1 MEPSKKRQSKG
12 IKQNAGASYSS
23 YIKNVFSPKV
33 PAAAK
38 DPNAEPEQKG
48 RPGSKFVKE
57 GMEVKSAYPLAL
69 FISEIQSDLTVQV
82 RSFFV
87 GTIIFFSI
95 FALLLAGEVYN
106 VAISRADYNTLYG
119 QNVQLE
125 SDKKDVESKIH
136 KINVAYFEKALN
148 QDIDMET
155 RRKIALRYYY
165 YTITMNGSFIKTN
178 SLAINMPNV
187 RIVINEKFTKNAL
200 DLLPES
206 TLLLGSIFSG
216 TDKDIATQIRA
227 QSTQVEPKI
236 DKVKTDDGYSYTIS
250 FDGLQKGDAV
260 TLDFGLEFQ
269 QKLALPENSVEIIYS
284 K

>member
-1 MEPSKKRQSKG
+1 MEPSKKRPSKG

-38 DPNAEPEQKG
+38 DPNAEPEKVG

-57 GMEVKSAYPLAL
+57 GMEVGNAYPLAL
-69 FISEIQSDLTVQV
+69 FISEVQSDLTMQV

-95 FALLLAGEVYN
+95 FVLLLAGEVYN
-106 VAISRADYNTLYG
+106 IAISRSEYNKHYG
-119 QNVQLE
+119 QNIKLE
-125 SDKKDVESKIH
+125 SAKKDVESKIH
-136 KINVAYFEKALN
+136 KINVAYFEQALN
-148 QDIDMET
+148 KDVDKET

-178 SLAINMPNV
+178 SLSVNMKTV
-187 RIVINEKFTKNAL
+187 RIVISEKYTKNAL

-216 TDKDIATQIRA
+216 SDKDIASQIKA
-227 QSTQVEPKI
+227 QSTKIEPRIEKL
-236 DKVKTDDGYSYTIS
+236 KTDDGYSYTIS
-250 FDGLQKGDAV
+250 FDNLERGNIV
-260 TLDFGLEFQ
+260 TLDFGQEFQ
-269 QKLALPENSVEIIYS
+269 QKLALPENSVEIIYN